1 MSRATDMTKGSPLKL
16 ILTFTL
22 PLLLTNLGQQLYLMA
37 DAAIVGQG
45 VGVKALASVGATDW
59 IYCLFLWTVL
69 GLTQGFSTF
78 VARFFGEK
86 REEDLNKSIAASILL
101 CAFFALLL
109 TGIGLL
115 TVRPLLS
122 LLNTPTD
129 IFDGAALYLT
139 TMICGTPVIMA
150 YNMAASIL
158 RAFGDGRSPLFAM
171 VIAATLN
178 IGLDLLFVFVFRFG
192 IFGAA
197 LASVLSQLISFTY
210 CLLVLRGY
218 SVFSLTK
225 AAFRP
230 DFPLIR
236 SMVLFGLPL
245 AMEYIV
251 IALGGIVLQSEV
263 NLQGSIF
270 IAGYTA
276 TNKIY
281 GLLECS
287 AISVGLAVSTFLAQ
301 NYGARK
307 FSRFKAGLKI
317 SIFIVLLL
325 SVLVSALTY
334 LFRYPILSLFLKAG
348 DADSAG
354 ALAISLRYLTYMV
367 FLLSIL
373 YLIHIFRNALQAM
386 QIASWSMISGFS
398 ELLARVFTSKLL
410 IHAIGS
416 DALFLAEPI
425 AWLFALLT
433 VLFPYLFYHRRF
445 LRNSKEDFS
454 TK

>member
-1 MSRATDMTKGSPLKL
+1 MQRATDMTKGSPLKL

-78 VARFFGEK
+78 VSRFFGDK
-86 REEDLNKSIAASILL
+86 RYEDLNKSIASSILL
-101 CAFFALLL
+101 CALFSLLL
-109 TGIGLL
+109 TGIGLC
-115 TVRPLLS
+115 TVKPLLS
-122 LLNTPTD
+122 LLNTPAD

-158 RAFGDGRSPLFAM
+158 RAFGDGRSPLIAM
-171 VIAATLN
+171 VIAAVLN
-178 IGLDLLFVFVFRFG
+178 IGLDLLFVFVFHLG

-197 LASVLSQLISFTY
+197 LASVISQLISFLY
-210 CLLVLRGY
+210 CLLVLRGF
-218 SVFSLTK
+218 SVLALTK
-225 AAFRP
+225 ATFRP
-230 DFPLIR
+230 DFSLIR
-236 SMVLFGLPL
+236 AMVLFGLPL
-245 AMEYIV
+245 ALEYIV

-287 AISVGLAVSTFLAQ
+287 AISVGLAVSTYLAQ

-307 FSRFKAGLKI
+307 HERFKSGLKL
-317 SIFIVLLL
+317 SIVIVLLL
-325 SVLVSALTY
+325 SVAVSTLTY
-334 LFRYPILSLFLKAG
+334 LLRYPLLNLFLKAEE
-348 DADSAG
+348 AESAG
-354 ALAISLRYLTYMV
+354 ALDVALRYLTYMV

-386 QIASWSMISGFS
+386 QIASWSMISGFA
-398 ELLARVFTSKLL
+398 ELLARILMSKLM
-410 IHAIGS
+410 IGVLGA

-433 VLFPYLFYHRRF
+433 VFFPYLYYHRRL
-445 LRNSKEDFS
+445 LRFPKN
-454 TK
+454 